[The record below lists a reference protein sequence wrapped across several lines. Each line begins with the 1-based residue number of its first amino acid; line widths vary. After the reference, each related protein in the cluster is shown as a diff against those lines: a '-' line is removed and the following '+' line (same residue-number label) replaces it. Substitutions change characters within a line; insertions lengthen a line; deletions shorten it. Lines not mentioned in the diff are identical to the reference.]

1 MTAGRFFGFDRSLSA
16 RFSLLLA
23 VPAIIG
29 AGRWVATISI
39 AENARMTA
47 EAVIGGSLAFVADGI
62 AITLMVR

>member
-29 AGRWVATISI
+29 AGRWVATISSSS
-39 AENARMTA
+39 T
-47 EAVIGGSLAFVADGI
+47 GSPSGFCCSGQKTRKGWRPD
-62 AITLMVR
+62 R